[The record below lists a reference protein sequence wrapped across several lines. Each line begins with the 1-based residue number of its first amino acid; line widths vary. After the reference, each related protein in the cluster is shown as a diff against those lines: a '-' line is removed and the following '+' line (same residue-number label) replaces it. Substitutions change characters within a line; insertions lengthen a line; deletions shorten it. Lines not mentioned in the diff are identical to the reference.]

1 MAHGATVS
9 VMRSREVDVTQPS
22 PRARVFQFILVL
34 TAAVL
39 SPIGMLL
46 VVIATARV
54 ASEGRNPGG
63 GILFAV
69 LLLVV
74 MVFAIA
80 WLWRRKVSS

>member
-1 MAHGATVS
+1 
-9 VMRSREVDVTQPS
+9 MRAREIDVTQPS
-22 PRARVFQFILVL
+22 SRARVFQFIVVL

-39 SPIGMLL
+39 APIGMLL
-46 VVIATARV
+46 IVIGTVRA

-63 GILFAV
+63 GIFFGA